1 MEKQSTIN
9 HQVSTIKRVLIVED
23 SATVRQYLAH
33 VIDSD
38 PGLEVVGMA
47 KNGEEAV
54 ALAALK
60 RPDII
65 TMDIHMPRMDGY
77 EATRRIMEE
86 CPAPIVIVTSNW
98 EPEDVKNSF
107 RAIDAGA
114 LAALEKPPGPG
125 DSRSK
130 PLVAKLL
137 QTLKTMAEVKV
148 VRRFP
153 RQKRPEAT
161 LEAWPAE
168 GSGVGWQRVE
178 VVAIGASTG
187 GPPVIKTILSG
198 LKQGFSVPIL
208 IVQHI
213 AVGFLTG
220 MVEWLDK
227 ECGISVRI
235 GSDGEHITAGVVYF
249 APDGAHMGVSGAG
262 RIVLSNGPSENGVR
276 PSVSHL
282 FRSMADAYGA
292 RGAGVLLTG
301 MGKDGAME
309 LARMKERGAI
319 TVAQDKESCVV
330 YGMPAEAVKLN
341 GAVHVLP
348 PEGITAFLNSIGKI
362 DL

>member
-1 MEKQSTIN
+1 MERQSTIAN
-9 HQVSTIKRVLIVED
+9 RPSPIKRVLIVED
-23 SATVRQYLAH
+23 SATVRLYLAH
-33 VIDSD
+33 VIDAD

-47 KNGEEAV
+47 KNGEEGV
-54 ALAALK
+54 SLAALK

-65 TMDIHMPRMDGY
+65 TMDIHMPKMDGY

-98 EPEDVKNSF
+98 KPEDVKNSF

-114 LAALEKPPGPG
+114 LAALEKPTGPG

-137 QTLKTMAEVKV
+137 QTLKTMSEVKV
-148 VRRFP
+148 VRRLP

-168 GSGVGWQRVE
+168 GLGVGRQRVE

-187 GPPVIKTILSG
+187 GPPVIKSILSG
-198 LKQGFSVPIL
+198 LEQGFSVPIL

-213 AVGFLTG
+213 APGFLKG

-235 GSDGEHITAGVVYF
+235 GSEGDHVMAGVVYF
-249 APDGAHMGVSGAG
+249 APDGTHMGVTGAG

-292 RGAGVLLTG
+292 RGAGILLTG

-309 LARMKERGAI
+309 LARMKEKGAI

-348 PEGITAFLNSIGKI
+348 PEGITAFLNSIGKM
-362 DL
+362 DS

>member
-1 MEKQSTIN
+1 MLEKQSTIN
-9 HQVSTIKRVLIVED
+9 NRQLTIKRVLIVDD
-23 SATVRQYLAH
+23 SATVRQHLAH

-38 PGLEVVGMA
+38 PVLKVVGMA
-47 KNGEEAV
+47 KDGEEGVKLAV
-54 ALAALK
+54 LK

-86 CPAPIVIVTSNW
+86 CPVPIVIVTSNW

-107 RAIDAGA
+107 RAIEAGA

-137 QTLKTMAEVKV
+137 QTLKTMSEVKV
-148 VRRFP
+148 VRRLP
-153 RQKRPEAT
+153 RQKRPGAT

-168 GSGVGWQRVE
+168 ESRVGRQRIE

-187 GPPVIKTILSG
+187 GPPVIKSILSG
-198 LKQGFSVPIL
+198 LRQGFSVPML

-213 AVGFLTG
+213 AEGFLEG

-235 GSDGEHITAGVVYF
+235 GSDGEHITPGVVYF
-249 APDGAHMGVSGAG
+249 AQSGGHMGVTGAG
-262 RIVLSNGPSENGVR
+262 RIVLSKGPSENGVR

-282 FRSMADAYGA
+282 FRSVADAYGA

-301 MGKDGAME
+301 MGKDGAVE
-309 LARMKERGAI
+309 LAQMRERGAI
-319 TVAQDKESCVV
+319 TIAQDKESCVV
-330 YGMPAEAVKLN
+330 FGMPGEAIKLD
-341 GAVHVLP
+341 GAVHVLS
-348 PEGITAFLNSIGKI
+348 PEGIKAFLNSIGE
-362 DL
+362 